1 MLAGLWKPDKGC
13 ARAFGLVAKRAVENV
28 ESVFPTVQR
37 VERFDGPHWFKD
49 GNASAR
55 LSPSLKKRVSSFS
68 QPKSGT
74 TAAEEEVGNLRSSCT

>member
-1 MLAGLWKPDKGC
+1 
-13 ARAFGLVAKRAVENV
+13 
-28 ESVFPTVQR
+28 